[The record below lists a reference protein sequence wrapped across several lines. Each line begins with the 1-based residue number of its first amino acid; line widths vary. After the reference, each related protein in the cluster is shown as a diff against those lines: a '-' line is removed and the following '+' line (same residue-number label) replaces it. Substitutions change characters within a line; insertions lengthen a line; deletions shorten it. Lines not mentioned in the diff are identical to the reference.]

1 MEYLSSNKILIV
13 DLEASQISEDELD
26 DELVGQKIGGVGIT
40 SSLYEA
46 YKDRDPIILGAG
58 LLTGTLFPASALG
71 VVSAKSPRTGG
82 LTHSPFT
89 LKAGMEF
96 KYTGFDYVVIVG
108 KSKKPV
114 FLWLHDGVADIQDAS
129 EFWGADVWRTT
140 DSIRKSMGDD
150 LIQTLVIGPAGEMGS
165 DLAQICVNYWAS
177 GDCWGFGKVFGEKNL
192 KAVALRG
199 MGLLEISDPED
210 FVDQCFKV
218 FETIKGG
225 AFAGKSGV
233 EDILTAMGEKDAKEW
248 IAPFVHRHSACY
260 NTPYPTNT
268 FIYLNENPKTLA
280 EPTEQEPGFLIND
293 VGALLTLKRAGLS
306 AESACRVLKA
316 CAKYGVDPCA
326 VAELSARSGQKDS
339 DKIEQ
344 SFVDLKGPVSVPK
357 GGKFSSWAPTQP
369 LFADFGLSDESAY
382 GDWWVRRQAVAY
394 LFGIHP
400 IFANMAPELSE
411 ELMIEMFN
419 KGTGLDL
426 SQETLDQAIAD
437 VCL

>member
-165 DLAQICVNYWAS
+165 DLAQICVNYWAVS
-177 GDCWGFGKVFGEKNL
+177 Y
-192 KAVALRG
+192 
-199 MGLLEISDPED
+199 
-210 FVDQCFKV
+210 
-218 FETIKGG
+218 T
-225 AFAGKSGV
+225 
-233 EDILTAMGEKDAKEW
+233 
-248 IAPFVHRHSACY
+248 H
-260 NTPYPTNT
+260 
-268 FIYLNENPKTLA
+268 
-280 EPTEQEPGFLIND
+280 
-293 VGALLTLKRAGLS
+293 LTLPTI
-306 AESACRVLKA
+306 
-316 CAKYGVDPCA
+316 Y
-326 VAELSARSGQKDS
+326 
-339 DKIEQ
+339 
-344 SFVDLKGPVSVPK
+344 SV
-357 GGKFSSWAPTQP
+357 
-369 LFADFGLSDESAY
+369 
-382 GDWWVRRQAVAY
+382 
-394 LFGIHP
+394 
-400 IFANMAPELSE
+400 
-411 ELMIEMFN
+411 
-419 KGTGLDL
+419 
-426 SQETLDQAIAD
+426 
-437 VCL
+437 